1 MRPSSTSANGLR
13 PFEIQLLDGIAA
25 PGAQVKVSELP
36 SKVHESI
43 GGVQNALYDE
53 VVSNGWYERRPDAT
67 RSRWTQLA
75 LTALIIAVV
84 LTGILA
90 AFTTFGL
97 VGLALIVLALGLIF
111 VAQEMPSR
119 TAKGAAL
126 LGGLGALRS
135 DLMSHPTNQMAPGT
149 ELQEMSE
156 VLPYAIVLGG
166 SDRWLD
172 AIVASD
178 ADEAPDSDQLTWYHG
193 PENWHLRDLPDSMK
207 NFITTVSGSLFAR

>member
-1 MRPSSTSANGLR
+1 M
-13 PFEIQLLDGIAA
+13 
-25 PGAQVKVSELP
+25 
-36 SKVHESI
+36 
-43 GGVQNALYDE
+43 
-53 VVSNGWYERRPDAT
+53 
-67 RSRWTQLA
+67 
-75 LTALIIAVV
+75 
-84 LTGILA
+84 
-90 AFTTFGL
+90 
-97 VGLALIVLALGLIF
+97 LALGLVF

-119 TAKGAAL
+119 TAKGVAL

-178 ADEAPDSDQLTWYHG
+178 ADEAPTPTSSPG
-193 PENWHLRDLPDSMK
+193 
-207 NFITTVSGSLFAR
+207 ITDRTIGTCVTCPTR

>member
-1 MRPSSTSANGLR
+1 M
-13 PFEIQLLDGIAA
+13 
-25 PGAQVKVSELP
+25 
-36 SKVHESI
+36 
-43 GGVQNALYDE
+43 
-53 VVSNGWYERRPDAT
+53 
-67 RSRWTQLA
+67 
-75 LTALIIAVV
+75 
-84 LTGILA
+84 
-90 AFTTFGL
+90 
-97 VGLALIVLALGLIF
+97 LALGLIF

-172 AIVASD
+172 AIVAPTRTKLPTPTSS
-178 ADEAPDSDQLTWYHG
+178 PGTTG
-193 PENWHLRDLPDSMK
+193 RTNWHLRDLPDSMK

>member
-1 MRPSSTSANGLR
+1 M
-13 PFEIQLLDGIAA
+13 
-25 PGAQVKVSELP
+25 
-36 SKVHESI
+36 HESI